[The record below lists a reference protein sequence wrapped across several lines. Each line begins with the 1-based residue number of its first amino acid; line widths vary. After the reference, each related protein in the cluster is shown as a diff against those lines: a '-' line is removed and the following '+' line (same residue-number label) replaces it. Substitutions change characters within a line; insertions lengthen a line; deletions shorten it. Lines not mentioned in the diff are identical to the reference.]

1 MAAGIRR
8 IRFGVFCIL
17 LTGLVWLAF
26 AGGCGEDLEVSRK
39 TEAASPSPAK
49 YEPTWESLKQY
60 EVPAWFED
68 DKFGIFIHWGVYA
81 VPAAGSEWYPRNM
94 YRKGES
100 MYKHHKQVW
109 GDQSE
114 FGYKDFVPMF
124 KAERW
129 NPDDWAELF
138 KKSGAR
144 FVVPVAEHHD
154 GFAMYDSAHTKWNS
168 VKMGPK
174 RDIVGELAEAVRKR
188 GMKLG
193 ASSHYAF
200 NWRYYAKSD
209 EFDTSDARYFDLYG
223 KNLDPD
229 APASEEFLEHWYA
242 RTVDIVDKYQPD
254 ILWFDF
260 GFSGAEFEPYR
271 KKIGAYYYNK
281 GLEWG
286 KGVVLQYKDVAYPYG
301 TAVLDLE
308 RGKLGEIRD
317 MVWQTDTSISYDSWG
332 YIEND
337 KFKSVDK
344 LVDDLVDIVS
354 KNGCLLLNVG
364 PKADGTIPAEAK
376 DIFLGIGKWLGVN
389 GEAIYG
395 TRPWLVYG
403 EGPTE
408 AESGSFTDDAKEAF
422 TSEDIRFTRKD
433 DTLYAICLDWPQDKV
448 LIRSL
453 GKRAQPGLKISNVS
467 MVGSG
472 ERLKW
477 SQDTDA
483 LVISAP
489 KKKPCKNAFAFKMTI
504 DGVAIGGLKVTQGDG
519 DYVTARAVL
528 EGYGRSGW
536 RGDIGLY
543 IDGKIVESEEIS
555 IGPGGKGKIAYKYAL
570 AGTGLHT
577 VGIASEGQ
585 VIVAKEVVSPNI
597 DLAGKWRFHRGD
609 EDEWGR
615 SDFDD
620 SNWQQVELPAS
631 WEDHSAYRRDP
642 AYGWYRRD
650 VTIPAEWIGTD
661 IALVL
666 GKIDDVDQTYFNGEL
681 IGGSGEFPPDFEAS
695 EFNKVRRYPVEADLI
710 RYGQDNVIAVR
721 VYDQGGR
728 GGMWQGP
735 MGPIEMAK

>member
-1 MAAGIRR
+1 MNTGIRQ
-8 IRFGVFCIL
+8 IRFDTLCIL

-26 AGGCGEDLEVSRK
+26 AGGCGEGLEVGCK
-39 TEAASPSPAK
+39 TEAASPAK

-94 YRKGES
+94 YRKDEA
-100 MYKHHKQVW
+100 MYKHHKQQW

-124 KAERW
+124 KAEKW
-129 NPDDWAELF
+129 NPDEWAELF

-154 GFAMYDSAHTKWNS
+154 GFAMYDSAK
-168 VKMGPK
+168 
-174 RDIVGELAEAVRKR
+174 AVRKR

-193 ASSHYAF
+193 ASTHYAF
-200 NWRYYAKSD
+200 NWRYYAKND
-209 EFDTSDARYFDLYG
+209 EFDTSDARYSGLYG
-223 KNLDPD
+223 KNFDPD
-229 APASEEFLEHWYA
+229 APASKEFLEHWYA

-286 KGVVLQYKDVAYPYG
+286 KGVVLQYKDVAYPEG

-308 RGKLGEIRD
+308 RGKLGDIRE

-364 PKADGTIPAEAK
+364 PKADGSIPDEAK
-376 DIFLGIGKWLGVN
+376 EIFLGIGKWLDVN
-389 GEAIYG
+389 GQAIYG
-395 TRPWLVYG
+395 TRPWVIYG

-408 AESGSFTDDAKEAF
+408 TESGSFTDDTEGVF
-422 TSEDIRFTRKD
+422 TYQDIRFTTKG
-433 DTLYAICLDWPQDKV
+433 DTLYAICLDWPTDG
-448 LIRSL
+448 LRIRSL

-467 MVGSG
+467 MVGSS
-472 ERLKW
+472 EKLRW

-489 KKKPCKNAFAFKMTI
+489 KRKPCENAFAFKMTI
-504 DGVAIGGLKVTQGDG
+504 DGVAIGGLKVSQAEQN
-519 DYVTARAVL
+519 YVTVSAVL
-528 EGYGRSGW
+528 ESCGLSGW
-536 RGDIGLY
+536 RGDVGLY
-543 IDGKIVESEEIS
+543 VDGKIIESEEIT
-555 IGPGGKGKIAYKYAL
+555 IGASCKGEVFYKYAISG
-570 AGTGLHT
+570 AGLHM
-577 VGIASEGQ
+577 VGIAGGGH
-585 VIVAKEVVSPNI
+585 VIAAKEVVSPNI
-597 DLAGKWRFHRGD
+597 DLAGKWRFNRGD
-609 EDEWGR
+609 RDQWSR
-615 SDFDD
+615 TDFDD
-620 SNWQQVELPAS
+620 SDWQVVEVPAG
-631 WEDHSAYRRDP
+631 WEDHSAYRKDP
-642 AYGWYRRD
+642 AYGWYRRK
-650 VTIPAEWIGTD
+650 VVIPAEWAQTD
-661 IALVL
+661 IVLVL
-666 GKIDDVDQTYFNGEL
+666 GKIDDIDQTYFNGQL
-681 IGGSGEFPPDFEAS
+681 IGGSGEFPPNFEAS
-695 EFNKVRRYPVEADLI
+695 EFNKVRRYPVGADLI
-710 RYGQDNVIAVR
+710 HYGQDNVIAVR

-735 MGPIEMAK
+735 LGPIQIAQ